1 MKNKLSFSV
10 VFFLFILLKVN
21 AQNEIYIVTEKYD
34 GIVSSPP
41 TFDSVYVTNPMGITT
56 KYSIPSYITNQ
67 AGHDSQFNV
76 ILNGITSL
84 GYKFIK
90 PVQREGISS
99 STLANPYCII
109 RTIYLAKTW
118 LASVNE
124 LSEGD
129 STQISVKV
137 FPNPTLSLLNLEVSS
152 VNDFE
157 RNEVIIFNQ
166 LGFVVFSIPINY
178 HDSKIITIDVS
189 SLKAGTY
196 LLSIKNKIHYSK
208 PCEFIKLN

>member
-1 MKNKLSFSV
+1 MKKKLSFSV
-10 VFFLFILLKVN
+10 VFVLFLFLKVD
-21 AQNEIYIVTEKYD
+21 AQNEIYIITEKYD

-41 TFDSVYVTNPMGITT
+41 TFDSVYVTNPLGITT

-90 PVQREGISS
+90 PVQREGISN

-118 LASVNE
+118 LASVHE

-129 STQISVKV
+129 STQISVKA
-137 FPNPTLSLLNLEVSS
+137 FPNPSLSSLNLEISS
-152 VNDFE
+152 VKDFE
-157 RNEVIIFNQ
+157 PNEVVIFNQ

-178 HDSKIITIDVS
+178 YDSKIINIDVS

-196 LLSIKNKIHYSK
+196 LLSVKNKSHYSK
-208 PCEFIKLN
+208 ACKFIKQ

>member
-1 MKNKLSFSV
+1 MKKKFSFSV
-10 VFFLFILLKVN
+10 LYVLFLFLKVN
-21 AQNEIYIVTEKYD
+21 AQNEIYIITEKYD

-41 TFDSVYVTNPMGITT
+41 TFDSLYVTNPLGITT

-67 AGHDSQFNV
+67 AGHDSQFNI

-90 PVQREGISS
+90 PVQREGISN

-118 LASVNE
+118 LASVHE

-129 STQISVKV
+129 STQITVKA
-137 FPNPTLSLLNLEVSS
+137 FPNPSLATLNLDISS
-152 VNDFE
+152 VKDFE
-157 RNEVIIFNQ
+157 PNEVVIFNQ
-166 LGFVVFSIPINY
+166 LGFVVFSILINY
-178 HDSKIITIDVS
+178 YDSKIINIDIS

-196 LLSIKNKIHYSK
+196 LLSVKNKNHYSK
-208 PCEFIKLN
+208 PYKFIKQ